1 MPVSQHSESDL
12 LSLQRASDILGVH
25 PATLRTWADKGKIKA
40 IRTAGGHRRFSLKDL
55 QALVAGGQ
63 DAFTRGETGRE
74 HSVQRRHAE
83 DSRPSAAGQPLHD
96 KENAEVLVH
105 SALGRARME
114 VADGG
119 LQTQAW
125 YGRID
130 EAARELHRGMGR
142 KLLGLM
148 LHYMNAAAEPALAG
162 RILTEAGHLGSEYGR
177 AALNEGLTLSDAMR
191 AFLYFRDSLL
201 ESVVQL
207 RGISGGPDM
216 DSLAS
221 FRLVNTFTNELLVSM
236 VAAFQEP

>member
-40 IRTAGGHRRFSLKDL
+40 IRTAGGHRRFARKDVD
-55 QALVAGGQ
+55 ALV
-63 DAFTRGETGRE
+63 
-74 HSVQRRHAE
+74 
-83 DSRPSAAGQPLHD
+83 AAGQPLHD

-114 VADGG
+114 VAGGG

-130 EAARELHRGMGR
+130 EAAREQHRGMGR

-148 LHYMNAAAEPALAG
+148 LHYLNAAADPAQAG
-162 RILTEAGHLGSEYGR
+162 RILTEAAHLGSEYGH
-177 AALNEGLTLSDAMR
+177 AALREGLTLGDAMR

-207 RGISGGPDM
+207 RGIAGGAEM

-236 VAAFQEP
+236 VAAFQES

>member
-1 MPVSQHSESDL
+1 MLSDRSWTVYLRKKNGEWAVVSKADDGTLAKRHG
-12 LSLQRASDILGVH
+12 LQGPID
-25 PATLRTWADKGKIKA
+25 
-40 IRTAGGHRRFSLKDL
+40 
-55 QALVAGGQ
+55 
-63 DAFTRGETGRE
+63 DAFLDRF
-74 HSVQRRHAE
+74 VMV
-83 DSRPSAAGQPLHD
+83 RPTGQPLHD

-114 VADGG
+114 VAGGG

-130 EAARELHRGMGR
+130 EAAREQHRGMGR

-148 LHYMNAAAEPALAG
+148 LHYLNAAADPAQAG
-162 RILTEAGHLGSEYGR
+162 RILTEAAHLGSEYGH
-177 AALNEGLTLSDAMR
+177 AALREGLTLGDAMR

-207 RGISGGPDM
+207 RGIAGGAEM

-236 VAAFQEP
+236 VAAFQES

>member
-1 MPVSQHSESDL
+1 MPASQNSESDL
-12 LSLQRASDILGVH
+12 LSLQRASNMLGVH
-25 PATLRTWADKGKIKA
+25 PATLRAWADKGKIKS

-55 QALVAGGQ
+55 EALVATEQ
-63 DAFTRGETGRE
+63 P
-74 HSVQRRHAE
+74 VQE
-83 DSRPSAAGQPLHD
+83 
-96 KENAEVLVH
+96 KENAEVLVQ

-130 EAARELHRGMGR
+130 EPAREQHRAMGR
-142 KLLGLM
+142 KLLGLI
-148 LHYMNAAAEPALAG
+148 LHYLNAAAEPAQAA

-177 AALNEGLTLSDAMR
+177 AALREGLTLSDAMR

-207 RGISGGPDM
+207 RGISGGSEM

-221 FRLVNTFTNELLVSM
+221 FRLVNTFTNELLVAM
-236 VAAFQEP
+236 VAAFQES